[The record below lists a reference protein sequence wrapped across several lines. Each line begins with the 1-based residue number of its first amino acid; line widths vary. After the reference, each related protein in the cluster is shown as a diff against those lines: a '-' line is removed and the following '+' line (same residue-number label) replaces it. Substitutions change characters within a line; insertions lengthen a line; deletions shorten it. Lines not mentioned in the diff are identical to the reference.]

1 MTELAKK
8 RPEFRNIN
16 ALTDLP
22 TYRLPAAGIVSI
34 LHRISGAIM
43 FLLLPFIVWM
53 FDTSV
58 SSEISFAKFSAAFNI
73 GLGFVPGWLIKLVA
87 LAIIWSYL
95 HHIIAG
101 LRHLYMDMCHAVT
114 KEFGKSSAV
123 ITLAVSLGLTTH
135 SARLRRHAWNR
146 NSRTFCCS

>member
-43 FLLLPFIVWM
+43 FLLLPFIIWM

-73 GLGFVPGWLIKLVA
+73 GLGFVPGWFIKLVA

-101 LRHLYMDMCHAVT
+101 IRHLYMDLCHAVT
-114 KEFGKSSAV
+114 KEFGKSSALV
-123 ITLAVSLGLTTH
+123 TLALSLGLT
-135 SARLRRHAWNR
+135 AVLGAKL
-146 NSRTFCCS
+146 FGLY

>member
-43 FLLLPFIVWM
+43 FLLLPFIIWM
-53 FDTSV
+53 FDMSV

-73 GLGFVPGWLIKLVA
+73 GLGFVPGWFIKLVA

-123 ITLAVSLGLTTH
+123 ITLVLSLGLT
-135 SARLRRHAWNR
+135 AVLGAKL
-146 NSRTFCCS
+146 FGLY